1 MSTGRDLFIS
11 NQAEWSKT
19 GMYAN
24 LGITVST
31 IGERDVELVAN
42 PDEERHGFGTPRGSI
57 IHGGAVA
64 TIADCALACAAMAAA
79 GDGELCTTADLRVDF
94 FRPTRPGSPVIARAE
109 VRHRTRRLA
118 YCAATLMQDGEV
130 VAEARATLVYLKA
143 DRATPAARPAP
154 ATT

>member
-1 MSTGRDLFIS
+1 MTTGRDFFV
-11 NQAEWSKT
+11 QHGAEWSKT

-24 LGITVST
+24 LGISIDNV
-31 IGERDVELVAN
+31 GERDVELVAN
-42 PDEERHGFGTPRGSI
+42 PDEERHGFPTARGAI

-79 GDGELCTTADLRVDF
+79 GEDELCTTADLHVEF

-118 YCAATLMQDGEV
+118 YCAATLTQDGEV
-130 VAEARATLVYLKA
+130 VAEARATLAYVGSGA
-143 DRATPAARPAP
+143 DRRPP
-154 ATT
+154 PG

>member
-1 MSTGRDLFIS
+1 VSTGRDLFVE

-24 LGITVST
+24 LGIAVTVV
-31 IGERDVELVAN
+31 GEREVELVAN
-42 PDEERHGFGTPRGSI
+42 PDDERHGFPTPRGTI

-79 GDGELCTTADLRVDF
+79 GEGELCTTADLRVEF
-94 FRPTRPGSPVIARAE
+94 FRPTRPGSPVTARAE

-118 YCAATLMQDGEV
+118 YCSATLTQDGAV
-130 VAEARATLVYLKA
+130 VAEARATLAYLRA
-143 DRATPAARPAP
+143 D
-154 ATT
+154 

>member
-1 MSTGRDLFIS
+1 MSTGRELFVDH
-11 NQAEWSKT
+11 QAEWSKT

-24 LGITVST
+24 LGITVSAV
-31 IGERDVELVAN
+31 GERDVELVAN
-42 PDEERHGFGTPRGSI
+42 PDEERHGFPTPGGAI

-79 GDGELCTTADLRVDF
+79 GEGELCTTADLRVEF

-118 YCAATLMQDGEV
+118 YCAATLTQDGEV
-130 VAEARATLVYLKA
+130 VAEARATLAYLK
-143 DRATPAARPAP
+143 
-154 ATT
+154 